1 MKGARRIPLIVGL
14 LLAFGTGVLLLNY
27 LSSLR
32 PSEAAVPMKHIFVAS
47 RDVPARAI
55 ISAAFLAEATRPAD
69 QVDADAITDAKQIV
83 GKYSL
88 ITIPAGSAF
97 TASKIGDAGA
107 NALPARLPNG
117 MRAVSISIDRVK
129 GVAGLIQPGD
139 RVDVV
144 AVPPRVGDEVPRA
157 SAILRGALVLA
168 MGDSVETTSATPSPD
183 SQNNLT
189 TVTLALTPDQVNLLA
204 AADLN
209 TTLRLALRPPKEPI
223 RKYAPE
229 PLHLGVPERAS
240 VPASGPVPGAAPAAG
255 APAAPVAAPTPAA
268 AVAAAPPRP
277 AAAPPASGVTVI
289 ELDRVSAAT
298 PGRP

>member
-47 RDVPARAI
+47 HDVPARALL
-55 ISAAFLAEATRPAD
+55 SAGFLTEATRPAD
-69 QVDADAITDAKQIV
+69 QVDADAITDRHQII

-144 AVPPRVGDEVPRA
+144 AVPPRVGTEVPRA

-168 MGDSVETTSATPSPD
+168 MGNDVETTSATPSPD

-189 TVTLALTPDQVNLLA
+189 TVTLALTPQQVNLLA
-204 AADLN
+204 SADLN

-223 RKYAPE
+223 RAYPPE
-229 PLHLGVPERAS
+229 PLHLGVPERSS
-240 VPASGPVPGAAPAAG
+240 VPASAPVPVAAPP
-255 APAAPVAAPTPAA
+255 APAAAPVAAPTPAA
-268 AVAAAPPRP
+268 AVAAKPAPAPPV
-277 AAAPPASGVTVI
+277 SGVTVI
-289 ELDRVSAAT
+289 ELDRTSEAT